1 MAMPEAQPYRV
12 AVATVSGD
20 VEYHRVLFA
29 GESPPKRL
37 VCALCRTVSATEP
50 RYARASGGD
59 FACRT
64 CAGIYAQPTRRDRGD
79 SAELEGL
86 HDSDWNKLP
95 QPQHSF
101 DGDVRLLNDSQV
113 LCANAWLGCDFR
125 GKLSILGSHLAF
137 SCTRDVVK
145 CRTCGRRIVRR
156 DLCQHACTSGC
167 STTST
172 PDATEDRALVWSPQ
186 FVNWSRQSVVP
197 DWEQVSAARTNLV
210 VPATLNGTGP
220 SVIVPAVGA
229 NHRNWPGRARPTLQ
243 EAPESSGHLPPG
255 SLTQLA
261 GTLLVRFPD
270 CTPPL
275 GDALK
280 KTADSPVHSSRV
292 KFFGSDQLVVDG
304 FRLAMSAM
312 IFYDFPQNTSGLCCN
327 SPAALA
333 KLVVFELLAK
343 DDAKG
348 NDGCRR
354 RWPPWSSLALTL
366 NGMCGDDSMS
376 LRTRNSPG
384 LSLWPERERW
394 TRVVTTEAVDAQV
407 VSERFLAFGVVGVA
421 IEF

>member
-12 AVATVSGD
+12 AVATVAGD

-86 HDSDWNKLP
+86 HDSYWNKLP
-95 QPQHSF
+95 QPQHPF

-113 LCANAWLGCDFR
+113 RYYAPNAWLGCDFR

-167 STTST
+167 STSAT

-312 IFYDFPQNTSGLCCN
+312 IFYDFPQHTSGLCCN

-343 DDAKG
+343 G
-348 NDGCRR
+348 RR
-354 RWPPWSSLALTL
+354 ERQRRLPPQ
-366 NGMCGDDSMS
+366 
-376 LRTRNSPG
+376 
-384 LSLWPERERW
+384 RERW
-394 TRVVTTEAVDAQV
+394 MRVVTTEAVDAQV
-407 VSERFLAFGVVGVA
+407 VSERFLVFGVVGVA